1 MSTKSGDRNQRK
13 LRKSLYKAILVLE
26 TPAEC
31 ESFFQDL
38 CTPAELEALVDRW
51 EVVQLVDKGVPY
63 RQIQQTT
70 SVSTATITRVARA
83 LVHGAGGYR
92 RIIDRIQNR
101 IREPKGRHDRIRAG
115 QNKAKHNII

>member
-1 MSTKSGDRNQRK
+1 MSTRSGERNARK
-13 LRKSLYKAILVLE
+13 LQKSLYKAVLALD

-38 CTPAELEALVDRW
+38 CTPAELEALGDRW

-92 RIIDRIQNR
+92 RIIDRIQDR
-101 IREPKGRHDRIRAG
+101 IKETKGRVS
-115 QNKAKHNII
+115 